1 MKISKLDLRLFIL
14 IFPFFE
20 PWWFTRIGLL
30 DSLYDLVKFAI
41 CFLVV
46 YYLVKGQYHI
56 GKIAF
61 IFGLYRF
68 LICIV
73 TVVRGLNVIGY
84 LSESIQFVCFL
95 ILLQNLLERYG
106 VRVLKIVLVSFAL
119 ILMANLLTYTPG
131 GIVFEP
137 NSGYYL
143 LSIRTRIAECAI
155 PAIGIGLFYYRLT
168 NKGKTLLLC
177 ILVSSVVFFV
187 LQWVATALICV
198 MMFAL
203 LLVLEKIISKRAIEK
218 YHWFLLLAVAAVSLG
233 VVFFNIQEMFADLIE
248 TYLHKKATLTGR
260 TDLWAIAIPYIKQ
273 KWLFGYGYQNQGNF
287 VSMYDFTTTSHNQWL
302 QTMYYGGV
310 IGSVIYYSI
319 PLISVKNS
327 ISDDFEFNRKASPL
341 LIALCIIVF
350 MCTTEIAMDNLFYLI
365 LLMILFNAK
374 LFSAFCRAGRPLVR

>member
-20 PWWFTRIGLL
+20 PWWFTKVGLL
-30 DSLYDLVKFAI
+30 DNLYDLTKFAI
-41 CFLVV
+41 CFLVI
-46 YYLVKGQYHI
+46 YHLVKGQYRI

-61 IFGLYRF
+61 IFGLYR
-68 LICIV
+68 LLVCAV

-95 ILLQNLLERYG
+95 VLLQNLLERHG
-106 VRVLKIVLVSFAL
+106 ERVLKIVLVSFTL
-119 ILMANLLTYTPG
+119 ILVANLLTYTPG

-155 PAIGIGLFYYRLT
+155 PAIGIGLFYHRLT
-168 NKGKTLLLC
+168 NKGRALLLC
-177 ILVSSVVFFV
+177 ILVSSIAFFV
-187 LQWVATALICV
+187 LQWVATALTCV
-198 MMFAL
+198 TMFAL
-203 LLVLEKIISKRAIEK
+203 LLVLERVISRKAVEK
-218 YHWFLLLAVAAVSLG
+218 YHWFLLLAVVAVSLG
-233 VVFFNIQEMFADLIE
+233 VVFFNIQELFANLIE
-248 TYLHKKATLTGR
+248 TILHKRATLTGR
-260 TDLWAIAIPYIKQ
+260 TDLWAIAIPYIKER
-273 KWLFGYGYQNQGNF
+273 WLLGYGYQNQGNF

-327 ISDDFEFNRKASPL
+327 ITNDFEFNRKSSPL
-341 LIALCIIVF
+341 LIALCIVVF
-350 MCTTEIAMDNLFYLI
+350 MCTTEIVMDNIFYLV
-365 LLMILFNAK
+365 LLMVLFNVE
-374 LFSAFCRAGRPLVR
+374 LFRKGN